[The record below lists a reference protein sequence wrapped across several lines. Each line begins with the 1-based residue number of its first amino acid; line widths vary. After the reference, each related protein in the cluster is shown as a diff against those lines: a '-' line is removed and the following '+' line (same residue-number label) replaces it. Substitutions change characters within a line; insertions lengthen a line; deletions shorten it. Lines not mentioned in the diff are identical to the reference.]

1 MAVEIEKIFTRSR
14 FQGGPSV
21 LFLALYTPIGLAL
34 LTIRIFI
41 SLQICV
47 ASLILPSGSAL
58 KKFVLRVLYSV
69 MGIVIQEKDSH
80 KKDSKCRVLVSNHI
94 SPFDHLAVSLVHPCV
109 SINVVNLPSP
119 LSTVL
124 QYYNFD
130 LTQGRQA
137 LRTNIQNYLNKP
149 DSMPLLLYPEGGT
162 TNGEVALMKYTS
174 WGHDID
180 KSVLALG
187 LKVRRIP
194 ILQIAP
200 TVLNGSWIA
209 DLFYLLFSPVTIFS
223 VRYIGK
229 FTKDDAE
236 SVEEFALRVQ
246 KATALSLNLQTTNHT
261 VNDKREYIKR
271 VAREEAMA
279 SNPFMSPDITAMAL
293 QVREVLPHLP
303 IEAIKRDLVQTRN
316 VDMTITNFLEG
327 NAGSTLHSQNFE
339 DSFSPEIDHRP
350 TTSGDI
356 SPQSMNS
363 SSPFVGSGASGD
375 ISLEDLNM
383 AAKTFGT
390 SATERIRS
398 FEERKEKL
406 IAMARQRYLQKH
418 GLTSVD
424 STKPC

>member
-180 KSVLALG
+180 K
-187 LKVRRIP
+187 
-194 ILQIAP
+194 
-200 TVLNGSWIA
+200 
-209 DLFYLLFSPVTIFS
+209 
-223 VRYIGK
+223 YIGK

-303 IEAIKRDLVQTRN
+303 IEAIKRDLAFC
-316 VDMTITNFLEG
+316 IG
-327 NAGSTLHSQNFE
+327 
-339 DSFSPEIDHRP
+339 
-350 TTSGDI
+350 
-356 SPQSMNS
+356 
-363 SSPFVGSGASGD
+363 
-375 ISLEDLNM
+375 
-383 AAKTFGT
+383 
-390 SATERIRS
+390 
-398 FEERKEKL
+398 
-406 IAMARQRYLQKH
+406 
-418 GLTSVD
+418 
-424 STKPC
+424 

>member
-1 MAVEIEKIFTRSR
+1 MAVELEKIFTRSR

-162 TNGEVALMKYTS
+162 TNGEVALMKY
-174 WGHDID
+174 
-180 KSVLALG
+180 
-187 LKVRRIP
+187 
-194 ILQIAP
+194 
-200 TVLNGSWIA
+200 
-209 DLFYLLFSPVTIFS
+209 
-223 VRYIGK
+223 IGK

-246 KATALSLNLQTTNHT
+246 KATALSLNLQTSNHT

-279 SNPFMSPDITAMAL
+279 SNPFMSPDINAMAL

-327 NAGSTLHSQNFE
+327 NAGSTVHSQNLE

-350 TTSGDI
+350 TSSGDI
-356 SPQSMNS
+356 SPQSINS

-398 FEERKEKL
+398 FEERKDKL